1 MKIEAND
8 KSVQDIFSAG
18 YFKIP
23 RFQRPYSWDIE
34 EVESFW
40 NDILKEKADNY
51 FIGSMV
57 VFQTKKPYFGIVDGQ
72 QRLTTITIILSAL
85 RNAFLKIKEEN
96 LARGIHNYIEKANV
110 DNEDELILNSESSFP
125 YLHHHIQSF
134 NGLNVKFEVGS
145 EEKKLEQ
152 AFQLI
157 NSKINDIIPFDSIN
171 CELDDL
177 FGGNKAH
184 YINVLKEIRDKILS
198 LKLVFIQLENE
209 DDAYLIFET
218 LNARGKD
225 LSAADL
231 VKNLILKIIKTKS
244 ASIDQAKESWNL
256 IIKKF
261 DDVKE
266 NDVVDNFLVHYWCSS
281 YAYCTKKELFVE
293 VKNSI
298 GLELG
303 RAKIFLED
311 LSQNSD
317 YYSALIVPDRYNWS
331 PEEKEVERVL
341 KTLNL
346 FKVKQQT
353 AFTLALLR
361 AYKNKKITIKN
372 LKKSLRWIEIF
383 HYFFNAV
390 TSQRSSGVV
399 ATNYSK
405 LAIKLQNAED
415 NDDVQ
420 VVFNELKK
428 FILEKIPDE
437 DEFVVKFTE
446 LEYSSKKTKDKSI
459 VKYTLANL
467 IPKTH
472 AALNVDQEK
481 LTIEHILPE
490 SDIKSNPNA
499 NISNI
504 GNLLLIDKTVNGEE
518 LKNKKPIEKI
528 LILKQ
533 KEYPFS
539 EFDSNE
545 IFNPWDNLKIDIRAK
560 KMASFIYQSL
570 KKEIEFN

>member
-1 MKIEAND
+1 M
-8 KSVQDIFSAG
+8 
-18 YFKIP
+18 
-23 RFQRPYSWDIE
+23 
-34 EVESFW
+34 
-40 NDILKEKADNY
+40 
-51 FIGSMV
+51 
-57 VFQTKKPYFGIVDGQ
+57 
-72 QRLTTITIILSAL
+72 
-85 RNAFLKIKEEN
+85 
-96 LARGIHNYIEKANV
+96 
-110 DNEDELILNSESSFP
+110 
-125 YLHHHIQSF
+125 
-134 NGLNVKFEVGS
+134 
-145 EEKKLEQ
+145 
-152 AFQLI
+152 
-157 NSKINDIIPFDSIN
+157 
-171 CELDDL
+171 
-177 FGGNKAH
+177 
-184 YINVLKEIRDKILS
+184 
-198 LKLVFIQLENE
+198 
-209 DDAYLIFET
+209 
-218 LNARGKD
+218 
-225 LSAADL
+225 
-231 VKNLILKIIKTKS
+231 
-244 ASIDQAKESWNL
+244 
-256 IIKKF
+256 
-261 DDVKE
+261 
-266 NDVVDNFLVHYWCSS
+266 
-281 YAYCTKKELFVE
+281 
-293 VKNSI
+293 
-298 GLELG
+298 
-303 RAKIFLED
+303 
-311 LSQNSD
+311 
-317 YYSALIVPDRYNWS
+317 
-331 PEEKEVERVL
+331 
-341 KTLNL
+341 
-346 FKVKQQT
+346 
-353 AFTLALLR
+353 
-361 AYKNKKITIKN
+361 
-372 LKKSLRWIEIF
+372 RWIEIF

-560 KMASFIYQSL
+560 KIASFIYQSL